1 MFRSLRSLLL
11 LVVLS
16 FLFVSGCKDSS
27 LTVIDQPNENHSLTK
42 ASPMTTQTAT
52 TEGFETGS
60 KTAYAAADVTLG
72 SGVWNMNDALIG
84 TSASDVKN
92 GTASARVRNSG
103 AITMKFDRTA
113 GASTVTVKHAMYGS
127 DAATTWGLWYSTNS
141 GSTWTQ
147 TGSSV
152 STSTTTLAT
161 ATFTVNIAGTIRF
174 DIRKSD
180 GTTNRTNIDDITIN
194 DYVANNP
201 VPVGTSL
208 SPSSAT
214 AGGSAFTLTVTGSSF
229 ISSSVVKWNGTSLT
243 TTYVSGTSIK
253 GAVTSAMIA
262 TAGTA
267 TITVFNP
274 TPGGGT
280 SGGLTFTI
288 NAGSNNPV
296 PVATTLNPSS
306 AAKGGSAFTL
316 TVTGSSFVSSSV
328 VKWNGTSLTTTYVS
342 ATQLNAPVPAADIA
356 TAGTATVT
364 VFTPTPGGG
373 TSTGLTFSIYTVSS
387 NVNLAMGNPTNATTD
402 VNYPANYLL
411 DKPQFCASY
420 NRDKGISNWV
430 AWQLNSTW
438 CNGSAVRQD
447 NFIPD
452 ATLPSAWYHV
462 VTGDYTGSGFSR
474 GHMCPSADRI
484 NTQANNDA
492 VFVMTNMVPQNQ
504 NNNAG
509 IWEAL
514 ENYERTLANAGN
526 TLYIYAG
533 GYGSGGTGTNGSATT
548 IASGKV
554 TVPAKVWKVIIVIP
568 SGSGSDISRVTTS
581 TRTIAVIMDNADPV
595 SGDTW
600 GTHRVSVDAVES
612 LTGFD
617 FFSNVST
624 SIQSVIEAK
633 VDNGP
638 TQ

>member
-1 MFRSLRSLLL
+1 MFSSLRSLLL
-11 LVVLS
+11 FVVLS

-27 LTVIDQPNENHSLTK
+27 MTVIDQPNEIQSLAK
-42 ASPMTTQTAT
+42 ASPSAT
-52 TEGFETGS
+52 LAILAEGFETGS

-72 SGVWNMNDALIG
+72 TGVWNMNDALIG
-84 TSASDVKN
+84 NTTSDIKN
-92 GTASARVRNSG
+92 GTASARIRNSG
-103 AITMKFDRTA
+103 TVTMKFDRST
-113 GASTVTVKHAMYGS
+113 GASTVTIKHAKYGS

-152 STSTTTLAT
+152 TTSTTTLTT

-180 GTTNRTNIDDITIN
+180 GSTNRTNIDDITIN
-194 DYVANNP
+194 DYSANNP
-201 VPVGTSL
+201 VPVASSL
-208 SPSSAT
+208 SPSSAI
-214 AGGSAFTLTVTGSSF
+214 AGGAAFTLTVTGSSF

-243 TTYVSGTSIK
+243 TTYVSATSIK
-253 GAVTSAMIA
+253 GAVTAAMIA

-267 TITVFNP
+267 TVTVFNP
-274 TPGGGT
+274 APGGGT
-280 SGGLTFTI
+280 SAGLTFTI
-288 NAGSNNPV
+288 NSVSNNPV
-296 PVATTLNPSS
+296 PVANTLSPSS

-316 TVTGSSFVSSSV
+316 SVIGSSFVSSSV
-328 VKWNGTSLTTTYVS
+328 VKWNGTSLTTTFVS
-342 ATQLNAPVPAADIA
+342 ATQLNAAVPAANIA
-356 TAGTATVT
+356 TAGSATVT
-364 VFTPTPGGG
+364 VFSPAPGGG
-373 TSTGLTFSIYTVSS
+373 TSAGLAFSIYTVSS
-387 NVNLAMGNPTNATTD
+387 NVNLTMGNPTGATTD

-411 DKPQFCASY
+411 NKPQFCASY
-420 NRDKGISNWV
+420 NRDKGIANWV

-438 CNGSAVRQD
+438 CNGSAVRKD

-452 ATLPSAWYHV
+452 ADLPSAWYHV
-462 VTGDYTGSGFSR
+462 TTTDYTGSGFSR

-492 VFVMTNMVPQNQ
+492 VFVMTNMIPQNQ

-514 ENYERTLANAGN
+514 ETYERTLANAGN
-526 TLYIYAG
+526 VLYIYSG
-533 GYGSGGTGTNGSATT
+533 GYGSGGTGLNGYATT
-548 IASGKV
+548 IAGGKV
-554 TVPAKVWKVIIVIP
+554 TVPAKVWKVILVLP
-568 SGSGSDISRVTTS
+568 AGTNDVSRVTAT

-600 GTHRVSVDAVES
+600 GVHRVSVDAVES

-624 SIQSVIEAK
+624 SIQAVIESK
-633 VDNGP
+633 VDN
-638 TQ
+638 Q

>member
-27 LTVIDQPNENHSLTK
+27 LTVIEQQNENQSLSK
-42 ASPMTTQTAT
+42 SAPMGTLAITS
-52 TEGFETGS
+52 EGFETGS

-84 TSASDVKN
+84 TTTSDVKN

-103 AITMKFDRTA
+103 AITMKFDRTT
-113 GASTVTVKHAMYGS
+113 GASTVTIKHAKYGS
-127 DAATTWGLWYSTNS
+127 DASTTWGLWFSTNS
-141 GSTWTQ
+141 GSTWAQ

-152 STSTTTLAT
+152 TTSTTTLAT
-161 ATFTVNIAGTIRF
+161 ASFTVNIAGTIRF

-194 DYVANNP
+194 DYVVNNP
-201 VPVGTSL
+201 VPSATSL
-208 SPSSAT
+208 SPASAT

-253 GAVTSAMIA
+253 GAVTAAMIA

-267 TITVFNP
+267 TVTVFNP

-316 TVTGSSFVSSSV
+316 TVTGSSFISSSV

-342 ATQLNAPVPAADIA
+342 GTSIKGAVTAAMIA

-364 VFTPTPGGG
+364 VFNPTPGGG
-373 TSTGLTFSIYTVSS
+373 TSAGLTFSIYTVSS
-387 NVNLAMGNPTNATTD
+387 NVNLTMGNPTGATTD

-420 NRDKGISNWV
+420 NRDRGIANWV

-438 CNGSAVRQD
+438 CNGPGVRQD

-452 ATLPSAWYHV
+452 AILPSSWYHV

-492 VFVMTNMVPQNQ
+492 LFVMTNMVPQNQ
-504 NNNAG
+504 TNNAG
-509 IWEAL
+509 PWEAL
-514 ENYERTLANAGN
+514 ETYERTLANAGN
-526 TLYIYAG
+526 VLYIYCG
-533 GYGSGGTGTNGSATT
+533 GYGSGGTGTNGTATT
-548 IASGKV
+548 IAGGKV
-554 TVPAKVWKVIIVIP
+554 TVPSKVWKVILVLP
-568 SGSGSDISRVTTS
+568 AGTNDVSRVTTS
-581 TRTIAVIMDNADPV
+581 TRCIAVVMNNDNGPFNN
-595 SGDTW
+595 W
-600 GTHRVSVDAVES
+600 GTYRVSVDAVEA

-617 FFSNVST
+617 FYSNVST
-624 SIQSVIEAK
+624 SIQSVIESK